1 MMKNIVLLALFLF
14 LIFSCKTENK
24 EVKTTIETV
33 GQNLP
38 PIPKTISLF
47 GEKLSLED
55 EDIRERLDREIMAN
69 AYFHSQTILNMK
81 RAARFFPIIE
91 PILKEQN
98 LPNDFKYLP
107 IIESNLANVTSPAG
121 AKGYWQFM
129 PETGREYN
137 LIIND
142 EVDERYNLVKATN
155 AACRYLKNAKDSV
168 GTWML
173 STAAYNRGIG
183 GIKSDMKWQEATHYF
198 DMDMNGETSRYIL
211 RFIAIKLIMENPE
224 KYGFDMKKIE
234 LYKPF
239 QTESVTVATPID
251 NLALWAKDKGI
262 NYKILVK
269 LNPWILGNKLTK
281 NLNSFTLLLPAKNV
295 NLKPYAAY
303 N

>member
-1 MMKNIVLLALFLF
+1 MKKTIFYLIFLF
-14 LIFSCKTENK
+14 SLLSCKNDEN
-24 EVKTTIETV
+24 EVKTTVESV
-33 GQNLP
+33 KQNLP
-38 PIPKTISLF
+38 PIPKSIVLF
-47 GEKLSLED
+47 GEKVSLED

-69 AYFHSQTILNMK
+69 AYFHSQTVLNLK
-81 RAARFFPIIE
+81 RAARYFPVIE

-129 PETGREYN
+129 TETGRENN
-137 LIIND
+137 LIID
-142 EVDERYNLVKATN
+142 EEVDERYNLQKATL
-155 AACRYLKNAKDSV
+155 AACNYLKNAKDSV

-173 STAAYNRGIG
+173 ATAAYNRGIG

-198 DMDMNGETSRYIL
+198 DMDMNGETSRYLL

-239 QTESVTVATPID
+239 QTETVTLLSPVE
-251 NLALWAKDKGI
+251 NLAQWSKEKGI

-281 NLNSFTLLLPAKNV
+281 NLDSFKILLPAKNV

>member
-1 MMKNIVLLALFLF
+1 MKSFLF
-14 LIFSCKTENK
+14 FVLFSMLLLSCKTENK
-24 EVKTTIETV
+24 EVKPTV
-33 GQNLP
+33 ESVRQNLP
-38 PIPKTISLF
+38 PLPKSIILF

-81 RAARFFPIIE
+81 RAARYFPVIE

-129 PETGREYN
+129 TETGREYK
-137 LIIND
+137 LIIDD
-142 EVDERYNLVKATN
+142 EVDERYNLSKATL
-155 AACRYLKNAKDSV
+155 AACNYLKNAKDSV

-173 STAAYNRGIG
+173 ATAAYNRGIG
-183 GIKSDMKWQEATHYF
+183 GLKSDMKWQEATHYF
-198 DMDMNGETSRYIL
+198 DMDMNGETARYLL

-239 QTESVTVATPID
+239 QTETVSVSMPIE
-251 NLALWAKDKGI
+251 NLALWAKEKGI

-281 NLNSFTLLLPAKNV
+281 NLGSFTLLLPAKNV

>member
-1 MMKNIVLLALFLF
+1 MMKYIVFFALFLF

-24 EVKTTIETV
+24 EVKPTV
-33 GQNLP
+33 ESVRQNLP

-137 LIIND
+137 LIIDD
-142 EVDERYNLVKATN
+142 EVDERYNLIKATN

-173 STAAYNRGIG
+173 ATAAYNRGIG

-198 DMDMNGETSRYIL
+198 DMDMNGETSRYLL

-239 QTESVTVATPID
+239 QTESVTVSAPID

-295 NLKPYAAY
+295 NLKPYAFY

>member
-1 MMKNIVLLALFLF
+1 
-14 LIFSCKTENK
+14 
-24 EVKTTIETV
+24 
-33 GQNLP
+33 
-38 PIPKTISLF
+38 
-47 GEKLSLED
+47 
-55 EDIRERLDREIMAN
+55 
-69 AYFHSQTILNMK
+69 MK
-81 RAARFFPIIE
+81 RAARYFPVIE

-137 LIIND
+137 LLIDD
-142 EVDERYNLVKATN
+142 EVDERYNMTKATR
-155 AACRYLKNAKDSV
+155 AACTYLKNAKDSLDN
-168 GTWML
+168 WML
-173 STAAYNRGIG
+173 ATAAYNRGIG
-183 GIKSDMKWQEATHYF
+183 GVKSDMKWQEATHYF
-198 DMDMNGETSRYIL
+198 DMDMNGETARYLL

-224 KYGFDMKKIE
+224 KYGFDLKKIE

-239 QTESVTVATPID
+239 QTESVSVAAPIE
-251 NLALWAKDKGI
+251 NLALWAKERGI

-281 NLNSFTLLLPAKNV
+281 NLSSFTLLLPAKNM

>member
-1 MMKNIVLLALFLF
+1 MLLL
-14 LIFSCKTENK
+14 SCKTENK
-24 EVKTTIETV
+24 EVKPTV
-33 GQNLP
+33 ESVRQNLP
-38 PIPKTISLF
+38 PLPKSIILF

-81 RAARFFPIIE
+81 RAARYFPVIE

-129 PETGREYN
+129 TETGREYK
-137 LIIND
+137 LIIDD
-142 EVDERYNLVKATN
+142 EVDERYNLSKATL
-155 AACRYLKNAKDSV
+155 AACNYLKNAKDSV

-173 STAAYNRGIG
+173 ATAAYNRGIG
-183 GIKSDMKWQEATHYF
+183 GLKSDMKWQEATHYF
-198 DMDMNGETSRYIL
+198 DMDMNGETARYLL

-239 QTESVTVATPID
+239 QTETVSVSMPIE
-251 NLALWAKDKGI
+251 NLALWAKEKGI

-281 NLNSFTLLLPAKNV
+281 NLGSFTLLLPAKNV

>member
-1 MMKNIVLLALFLF
+1 MKKTIFYLIFLF
-14 LIFSCKTENK
+14 SLLSCKNDEN
-24 EVKTTIETV
+24 EVKTTVESV
-33 GQNLP
+33 KQNLP
-38 PIPKTISLF
+38 PIPKSIVLF
-47 GEKLSLED
+47 GEKVSLED

-69 AYFHSQTILNMK
+69 AFFHSQTILNLK
-81 RAARFFPIIE
+81 RAARYFPVIE
-91 PILKEQN
+91 SILKEQN

-129 PETGREYN
+129 TETGREYN
-137 LIIND
+137 LIID
-142 EVDERYNLVKATN
+142 EEVDERYNIHKATM
-155 AACRYLKNAKDSV
+155 AACNYLKNAKDSV

-173 STAAYNRGIG
+173 ATAAYNRGIG

-198 DMDMNGETSRYIL
+198 DMDMNGETSRYLL

-224 KYGFDMKKIE
+224 KYGFDVKKIE

-239 QTESVTVATPID
+239 QTETVTISSPVE
-251 NLALWAKDKGI
+251 NLAQWSKEKGI

-281 NLNSFTLLLPAKNV
+281 NLDSFKILLPAKNV

>member
-1 MMKNIVLLALFLF
+1 MKYYFLSVLIALF
-14 LIFSCKTENK
+14 IFSCSTENK
-24 EVKTTIETV
+24 EIKPTV
-33 GQNLP
+33 ESVRQNLP
-38 PIPKTISLF
+38 PIPKSIILF
-47 GEKLSLED
+47 GEKVSLED

-81 RAARFFPIIE
+81 RAARYFPVIE

-129 PETGREYN
+129 PETGREYK
-137 LIIND
+137 LIIDD
-142 EVDERYNLVKATN
+142 EVDERYNMSKATL
-155 AACRYLKNAKDSV
+155 AACNYLKNAKDSV

-173 STAAYNRGIG
+173 ATAAYNRGIG

-198 DMDMNGETSRYIL
+198 DMDMNGETSRYLL

-239 QTESVTVATPID
+239 QTESVSVSAPIE
-251 NLALWAKDKGI
+251 NLAIWAKERGI

>member
-1 MMKNIVLLALFLF
+1 MMKNIVFFALFFILV
-14 LIFSCKTENK
+14 FSCKTENK
-24 EVKTTIETV
+24 EVKPTV
-33 GQNLP
+33 ESVRQNLP

-137 LIIND
+137 LIIDD
-142 EVDERYNLVKATN
+142 EVDERYNLIKATN

-173 STAAYNRGIG
+173 ATAAYNRGIG

-198 DMDMNGETSRYIL
+198 DMDMNGETSRYLL

-239 QTESVTVATPID
+239 QTETVSVSMPIE
-251 NLALWAKDKGI
+251 NLALWAREKGI

-281 NLNSFTLLLPAKNV
+281 NLGSFTLLLPAKNV